1 MIDKMKRL
9 ITFKSNTFTLIE
21 KNYVIHE
28 RKLLVIKK
36 DLKKRKYYIKN
47 YIITVVRIDHAKL

>member
-1 MIDKMKRL
+1 MIDEVKSL

-28 RKLLVIKK
+28 QKLLVIKK
-36 DLKKRKYYIKN
+36 DLKK
-47 YIITVVRIDHAKL
+47 